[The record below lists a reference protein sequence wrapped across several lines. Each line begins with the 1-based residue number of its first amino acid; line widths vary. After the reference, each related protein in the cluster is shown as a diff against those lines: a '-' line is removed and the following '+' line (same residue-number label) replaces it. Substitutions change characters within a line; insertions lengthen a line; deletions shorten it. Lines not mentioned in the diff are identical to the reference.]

1 MTNTGT
7 ECLLLGITGGISA
20 YKSVELARLLVASGA
35 RVRVVMTEAAT
46 RFVTPLTF
54 QAVTGNPVHCHLFD
68 EEYEAA
74 MGHIELARWAD
85 QMLIAP
91 ATADFLAR
99 MAQGLADDLL
109 STLYLASSVP
119 VSVVPAMNV
128 HMWRHAAVQQN
139 LSVLASRG
147 VNILG
152 PDSGAQACGDA
163 GPGRMLE
170 PTDIVAALGSLN
182 HRGMFAGNKVL
193 VTAGPTQEAID
204 PVRFVGNRS
213 SGKMGFALA
222 EAFVRE
228 GAEVVLVSGPV
239 ALNTP
244 PGVRRVNVQTALQMH
259 GAVFE
264 NIKKT
269 DIFAGCAAVADY
281 RPELP
286 EGQKIKKTSERL
298 ALNLVRNPDILAE
311 VAALKDGPYTLGF
324 AAETENLAENARAKL
339 LAKKLNM
346 LAANPVG
353 DNLGFERDDNSLLV
367 IWPGGEKQLPVQDKG
382 ALAQSLLGI
391 LGQQYQAHVGHVK
404 GS

>member
-1 MTNTGT
+1 MTNTGMQN
-7 ECLLLGITGGISA
+7 LLLGVTGGISA

-35 RVRVVMTEAAT
+35 QVRVVMTEAAT

-54 QAVTGNPVHCHLFD
+54 QAVTGNPVRCSLFD
-68 EEYEAA
+68 EEHESA

-91 ATADFLAR
+91 ATAGFLAR
-99 MAQGLADDLL
+99 MTHGLADDLL
-109 STLYLASSVP
+109 STLCLACSAP
-119 VSVVPAMNV
+119 VSVAPAMNV
-128 HMWRHAAVQQN
+128 HMWQHAAVQQN

-152 PDSGAQACGDA
+152 PDSGEQACGDS

-170 PTDIVAALGSLN
+170 PTDIVAALGSLHN
-182 HRGMFAGNKVL
+182 RGMFAGKKVL
-193 VTAGPTQEAID
+193 ITAGPTQEAID

-222 EAFVRE
+222 GAFARE

-239 ALNTP
+239 ALSTP
-244 PGVRRVNVQTALQMH
+244 PGVRRINVQTALQMH
-259 GAVFE
+259 GAVFDNIE
-264 NIKKT
+264 NI

-281 RPELP
+281 RPEQP
-286 EGQKIKKTSERL
+286 EEQKIKKISERL
-298 ALNLVRNPDILAE
+298 VISLVKNPDILAE
-311 VAALKDGPYTLGF
+311 VAVLKDGPYTLGF

-339 LAKKLNM
+339 LEKKLNM

-353 DNLGFERDDNSLLV
+353 DGLGFEHDDNSLLV
-367 IWPGGEKQLPVQDKG
+367 IWPGGEKQLPVQDKR
-382 ALAQSLLGI
+382 ALAQSLLGV
-391 LGQQYQAHVGHVK
+391 LGQQYQAHVGQAK